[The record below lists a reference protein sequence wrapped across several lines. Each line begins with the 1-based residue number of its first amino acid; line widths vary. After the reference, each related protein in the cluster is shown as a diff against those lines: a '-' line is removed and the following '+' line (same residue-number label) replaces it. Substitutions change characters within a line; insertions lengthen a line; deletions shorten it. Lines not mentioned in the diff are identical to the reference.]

1 MSARRLKADAP
12 DFEAAFRALL
22 DRKVEL
28 SGDIDAVVAPIM
40 SDVRARGDAALA
52 EHTLRLDRVDYAEA
66 PLVITAAE
74 VDDAVAKT
82 RPEDR
87 AAIDLAAARI
97 RAFHE
102 RQRPEAVRWT
112 DAEGVEMGWRW
123 TPVDAAG
130 LYVPGG
136 AASYPSSVLM
146 NAVPADVAGVGR
158 IAMAVPTPDGAIDPL
173 VLYAAR
179 TAGVSEIYRMGGAQA
194 IAALAYG
201 TQTVA
206 PVDVVVGPGNAY
218 VTAAKKRVFGHVG
231 IDMIAGPSEILVIAD
246 ASADPAWIAMDLLS
260 QAEHDPAAQALLIT
274 DDAAFAEAVARAVDA
289 HLADLP
295 RAGVAGESWRENGAI
310 ILVDDV
316 MRDAARIADRIAAE
330 HLQLAVA
337 DADALSEQITHAG
350 AIFLGTLTPEAVGDY
365 VGGPDHVLPT
375 ARAARYASG
384 LGVLNFMKR
393 TTLLRAGEAGLAAI
407 GPAAVT
413 LGRAEGLDA
422 HARSVAMRL
431 ERAGR

>member
-40 SDVRARGDAALA
+40 SDVCARGDAALA
-52 EHTLRLDRVDYAEA
+52 EHALRLDRVDYAEA

-146 NAVPADVAGVGR
+146 NAVPAEVAGVGR